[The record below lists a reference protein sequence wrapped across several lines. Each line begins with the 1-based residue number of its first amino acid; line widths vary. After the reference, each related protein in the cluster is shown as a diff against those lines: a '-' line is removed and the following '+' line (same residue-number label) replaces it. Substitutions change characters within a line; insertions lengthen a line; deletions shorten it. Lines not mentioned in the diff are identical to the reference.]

1 MGNIQTDSITGFFPL
16 NVLKEFNYSIEAT
29 LAMEIINKELR
40 ELFNFIEPGLFNK
53 KIIIFINLEDV
64 ILFSEEQS
72 INLTMN
78 KAILFNYTNDVVI
91 QVFSRNRNVLMWENI
106 DTDKVFKCENNIV
119 YLYESNKEMF
129 FVKNKEIDITI
140 RSFGSRFSEEFDELE
155 QQLTNYY
162 LHKIKYSSCPI
173 FSESWH
179 SEKRIFFKG
188 GGKDVPEKY
197 MQQSLQNFIKD
208 LSIIKGDIGQFEPTR
223 EHNVDAR
230 KPVDIIVRWEKSNR
244 IALIEIKW
252 LGKSIHNGKF
262 KSEHLSSRVNDG
274 FLQLKEYFDLAKR
287 DYPNKLIKCYLV
299 VIDAR
304 RWQTNEQTTTI
315 SYRNGMHYANME
327 IEIDDDKKFHLIH
340 KSIRAPIRM
349 FVEPICDES

>member
-1 MGNIQTDSITGFFPL
+1 MENIQTDSITGSFPL
-16 NVLKEFNYSIEAT
+16 NVLKEFNYSREAT

-40 ELFNFIEPGLFNK
+40 ELFNFIEPGLFDK
-53 KIIIFINLEDV
+53 KIIIFKNLNDD
-64 ILFSEEQS
+64 ILFPKDQS
-72 INLTMN
+72 IGMTMN
-78 KAILFNYTNDVVI
+78 KAILFNYTKDVII
-91 QVFSRNRNVLMWENI
+91 QIFNNRNILMWENI
-106 DTDKVFKCENNIV
+106 DTDTVFKCENNIV
-119 YLYESNKEMF
+119 YLFESNREKY

-155 QQLTNYY
+155 QQLNNYY
-162 LHKIKYSSCPI
+162 LHKIKYSTCPI
-173 FSESWH
+173 FSESWY
-179 SEKRIFFKG
+179 SDKRIFFKG
-188 GGKDVPEKY
+188 GEKDIPEKY

-208 LSIIKGDIGQFEPTR
+208 LSIFKGDIGQFEPTR

-262 KSEHLSSRVNDG
+262 KSEHLNSRANDG

-287 DYPNKLIKCYLV
+287 DYPNKLIRCYLV

-315 SYRNGMHYANME
+315 SYQNGMHYANME
-327 IEIDDDKKFHLIH
+327 IELDDDKKFHLIY
-340 KSIRAPIRM
+340 KNIRAPIRM